1 MGKLKVDL
9 EDNKSKLLSGYRDRI
24 NRRIDNVLGTERL
37 KYLDRPSLTN
47 EYGGGS
53 AIDDILDNKL
63 TLENHE
69 ACEYCLVSMM
79 GICAVKKA
87 DE

>member
-9 EDNKSKLLSGYRDRI
+9 DDNKSKLLTEYRERI
-24 NRRIDNVLGTERL
+24 NRRVDNTLSDSRL
-37 KYLDRPSLTN
+37 KYVDKSSLAK
-47 EYGGGS
+47 EYGGGT
-53 AIDDILDNKL
+53 AMDDILDNKL